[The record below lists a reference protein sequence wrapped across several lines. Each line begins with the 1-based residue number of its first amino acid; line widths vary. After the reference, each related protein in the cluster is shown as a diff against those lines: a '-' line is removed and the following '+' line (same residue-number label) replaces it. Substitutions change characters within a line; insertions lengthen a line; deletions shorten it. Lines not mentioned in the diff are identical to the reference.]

1 MTHVN
6 NLFFNQGA
14 VKAREGM
21 SMIRPI
27 ELPKGTVIY
36 RFYDSNRSTSPEDG
50 ARGAW
55 WIEFEYFQQI
65 KHFADQHG
73 YSRSYA
79 ARLFAAILYEWSE
92 VNAYVRCQVVE
103 PLQAWKGRGKQVE
116 SKGKDAR
123 DLAKM
128 TPMQSVLEIYQLCI
142 PGLDGQFSVAPRALR
157 IIDFGDV

>member
-1 MTHVN
+1 
-6 NLFFNQGA
+6 
-14 VKAREGM
+14 
-21 SMIRPI
+21 
-27 ELPKGTVIY
+27 
-36 RFYDSNRSTSPEDG
+36 
-50 ARGAW
+50 
-55 WIEFEYFQQI
+55 
-65 KHFADQHG
+65 
-73 YSRSYA
+73 
-79 ARLFAAILYEWSE
+79 
-92 VNAYVRCQVVE
+92 VVE